1 MVRIVAVGAMLVAV
15 MIAIKDHR
23 LLERTHVVGSCS
35 TVAQTSVSTDGSEW
49 RSCVAGRLTGRPG
62 LALAGCTDFGVY
74 RDAEFW
80 QCPATLAG
88 NAIRQ

>member
-1 MVRIVAVGAMLVAV
+1 MLRIVAVAAMLVAG

-35 TVAQTSVSTDGSEW
+35 AVSDSADGSAW
-49 RSCVAGRLTGRPG
+49 HSCVSGRLTGRPS
-62 LALAGCTDFGVY
+62 LSMAGCTDFGPY

-80 QCPATLAG
+80 QCPAKLAG
-88 NAIRQ
+88 STVRQ